1 MNKSEKMKM
10 KQKMATS
17 KMKAMMGV
25 MMTEGVKMNISLMLM
40 IVKEDYL
47 TIEQKNNQGF
57 IYKVSSMIS

>member
-17 KMKAMMGV
+17 KMKVMMGV

-47 TIEQKNNQGF
+47 TILNKKTT
-57 IYKVSSMIS
+57 KVLYTT